1 MDVCLFLIAPPRASS
16 SPDDAAAIDHAAITD
31 VAATMAGL
39 RRVVVHTPVPGGTR
53 DPYLHDGAPPRC
65 ALQFYFDDLN
75 KLEDVLRDGGAAH
88 AFTDA
93 ARFPALAGA
102 ALTHQAMAVR
112 RFPTPEPA
120 PHENGG
126 SRCTYLVSY
135 EGPAD
140 DFNAWLAHYLD
151 HHPPIM
157 GRFPGIR
164 EIEIYTRVDYRGTL
178 PGRRSNA
185 MQRNKV
191 VFDSPQAL
199 QHALASPVRQTMRED
214 FQHFP
219 PFGGETLHFPMLSVS
234 QAF

>member
-1 MDVCLFLIAPPRASS
+1 MDVCLFLIAPPCTSPARAATTA
-16 SPDDAAAIDHAAITD
+16 DTAAIAEH
-31 VAATMAGL
+31 AATMSGL
-39 RRVVVHTPVPGGTR
+39 KRLVVHTPLPGGTH

-65 ALQFYFDDLN
+65 ALQLYFDDLAR
-75 KLEDVLRDGGAAH
+75 LEDVLRDGGAVHSFA
-88 AFTDA
+88 DA
-93 ARFPALAGA
+93 ARFPALADA
-102 ALTHQAMAVR
+102 RLTHQAMAVR
-112 RFPTPEPA
+112 RFPVPEPSA
-120 PHENGG
+120 TVDGEH
-126 SRCTYLVSY
+126 CTYLVSY

-178 PGRRSNA
+178 SGGCAQA

-199 QHALASPVRQTMRED
+199 QAALASPVRHTMRED
-214 FQHFP
+214 FGRFP
-219 PFGGETLHFPMLSVS
+219 PFGGTTLHFPMCSV
-234 QAF
+234 AHVF